1 VLPRVLPVKGESDAG
16 LFVNSGIDPL
26 KARTNLLEGYRL
38 L

>member
-1 VLPRVLPVKGESDAG
+1 VLPRVLTVKDETDAG
-16 LFVNSGIDPL
+16 LFVNSSIDPL